1 MIRSKIIED
10 GICIVRPGSERL
22 TAANAKT
29 FKAETLDLIEAGHDR
44 IVIDFGEVIFVDSSG
59 LGAMVGLLKKVGNRG
74 EIVVCGLSG
83 TVTQMFSI
91 TRMDRVFASYYDAD
105 DAIHALQERV

>member
-1 MIRSKIIED
+1 MIKSKIIE
-10 GICIVRPGSERL
+10 GICLVRPGSERL

-29 FKAETLDLIEAGHDR
+29 FKAEIFALIDAGHDR
-44 IVIDFGEVIFVDSSG
+44 LVIDFGEVIFVDSSG

-91 TRMDRVFASYYDAD
+91 TRMDRVFESYHDAD
-105 DAIHALQERV
+105 DAIQALLERV